1 MTQIKNQLLFS
12 HSDGTFQLGERPKS
26 ALLFLLYN
34 LWFIFCTGEL
44 GSENKSS
51 KYFRLGWSSI
61 LTSTYQDKIL

>member
-44 GSENKSS
+44 GSENKIAGVQNIKTGEINHPYLHIS
-51 KYFRLGWSSI
+51 G
-61 LTSTYQDKIL
+61 